1 MNIGFRL
8 AFLLTLICVC
18 LSFAQQPDPLPRS
31 LTAPDNGQEAQD
43 SGQSL
48 ADMARKIR
56 KDHSEETKMTAEDA
70 KRLFAAVDRIANFAS
85 EDSGFPMHSPVKRR
99 MIGPD
104 DLEKSARS
112 NLSKPEYADRFARSE
127 LTMKKFGLLPRDFDL
142 KEFLIKAQR
151 KNIGAYY
158 DDETKTISLMK
169 TIPVEQQEAILAH
182 ELTHALQDQNFNLQ
196 VWMTA
201 GEPSSGK
208 GSSVD
213 GGGESSAARRAV
225 VEGQASVVFVD
236 YLLSRTGRT
245 VENTPGIIYNIED
258 PMVKG
263 TVDSQLMHA
272 APMILREW
280 GEFPYHQGL
289 IFEGELLQA
298 GGKKLAFQDV
308 FAHPPRSTHEILQ
321 PRVYLDHE
329 KAAAV
334 AIPNAKA
341 ILGDA
346 YELYDSGSVGEL
358 DVSALLW
365 QLGTRTLADDL
376 SKNWRGGSYLAFH
389 KKAPAA
395 PTTAD
400 LKLFYVS
407 RWSSPEAAQRF
418 AKFYAYA
425 ASRRYQTAT
434 TDGAAPCLTNACP
447 FTSALITTEEGPVI
461 VELSKENT
469 VLVSE
474 SFDQE
479 TAAKLITAARDV
491 TPKSAMM
498 HVSQQELGMRFDDLP
513 AFRTFQKRLGQE
525 ILSDSISQRPLN

>member
-1 MNIGFRL
+1 MNKSFRL
-8 AFLLTLICVC
+8 AFLLTVTCVC
-18 LSFAQQPDPLPRS
+18 LSSAQQPEPLPRS
-31 LTAPDNGQEAQD
+31 LTAPDNSQEPQD

-48 ADMARKIR
+48 ADMARRVR
-56 KDHSEETKMTAEDA
+56 KDHSDEVKMTAEDA

-85 EDSGFPMHSPVKRR
+85 EDSGFPLHTPVKRR

-104 DLEKSARS
+104 DLEKSART

-151 KNIGAYY
+151 KNVGAYY
-158 DDETKTISLMK
+158 DDETKTISLLN

-201 GEPSSGK
+201 GEPASGK

-225 VEGQASVVFVD
+225 VEGQATVVFVD

-321 PRVYLDHE
+321 PRAYLDRE
-329 KAAAV
+329 KSAAV

-341 ILGDA
+341 ILGDG

-376 SKNWRGGSYLAFH
+376 SKNWRGGSYVAFR
-389 KKAPAA
+389 KKVPAA
-395 PTTAD
+395 ATAAD

-407 RWSSPEAAQRF
+407 RWSTPEAAQRF

-425 ASRRYQTAT
+425 VSHRYQTAT
-434 TDGAAPCLTNACP
+434 TDGAVLCLTNACS

-479 TAAKLITAARDV
+479 TAAKLITAARD
-491 TPKSAMM
+491 TAPKSAMM
-498 HVSQQELGMRFDDLP
+498 HVSQQELGMRFYELP
-513 AFRTFQKRLGQE
+513 AFRKFQQQIAAE
-525 ILSDSISQRPLN
+525 ILHSAGRLPAK